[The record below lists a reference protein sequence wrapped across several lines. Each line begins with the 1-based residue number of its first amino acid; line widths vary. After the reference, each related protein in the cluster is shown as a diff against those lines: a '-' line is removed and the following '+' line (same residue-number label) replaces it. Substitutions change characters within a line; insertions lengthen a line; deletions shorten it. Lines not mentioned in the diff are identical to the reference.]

1 MTLSITDLQSLPANK
16 YLEMLGDQ
24 FVRLTFSQLGE
35 DVIVWHLLAHYFP
48 LTTLGFYVDV
58 GAFHPRRYSNTRF
71 LKLKGWRGINI
82 DANSESI
89 SMFNAERPDDI
100 NVCTGIGIDDRQL
113 TYYKFG
119 NGWNA
124 ANTIS
129 KEFASTI
136 EAASGEHVAS
146 EEKINV
152 RTLNSV
158 LEEYLPKNSSIDF
171 MDIDVEGMDR
181 VVSESLNLSEFRPK
195 ILSVELHDSNIY
207 DLKNDK
213 TIMHFVENNYKL
225 VSINLQ
231 SFIFIDTS
239 FLNKSL

>member
-1 MTLSITDLQSLPANK
+1 MTFSITDLQCLQAGK
-16 YLEMLGDQ
+16 YLEMLGDPYI
-24 FVRLTFSQLGE
+24 RLTFSQLGE
-35 DVIVWHLLAHYFP
+35 DVIVWHLLSINLP
-48 LTTLGFYVDV
+48 SLKTGFYVDV

-82 DANSESI
+82 DASRDSI
-89 SMFNAERPDDI
+89 NMFNIERPDDI
-100 NVCTGIGIDDRQL
+100 NVCIGIGLEEAQQ

-129 KEFASTI
+129 KNFATTI
-136 EAASGEHVAS
+136 ESSSGQNASDDEIIHV
-146 EEKINV
+146 K
-152 RTLNSV
+152 TLNSV
-158 LEEYLPKNSSIDF
+158 LAEYLPINSDIDF

-181 VVSESLNLSEFRPK
+181 VVSESLNLTKYRPK
-195 ILSVELHDSNIY
+195 ILSIELHDSNIY

-213 TIMHFVENNYKL
+213 TVMYFINNNYKL

-231 SFIFIDTS
+231 SFIFIDAK
-239 FLNKSL
+239 FLKI